1 MNPPDRAR
9 AAKAFL
15 TNPLSRLLFEAI
27 REDRMREIAA
37 SDLTASALREQ
48 CYLAVR
54 ALDEMRGQLEVWA
67 REPG

>member
-1 MNPPDRAR
+1 MIPPERAR

-15 TNPLSRLLFEAI
+15 ANPLMQALFGAM
-27 REDRMREIAA
+27 REDRLREIAA
-37 SDLTASALREQ
+37 SDLTDAPRREQ

-67 REPG
+67 REA